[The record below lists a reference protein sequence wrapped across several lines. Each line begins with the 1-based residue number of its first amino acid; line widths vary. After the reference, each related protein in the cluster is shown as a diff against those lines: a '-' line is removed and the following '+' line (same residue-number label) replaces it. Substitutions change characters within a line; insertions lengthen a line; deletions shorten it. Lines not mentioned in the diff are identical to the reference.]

1 MKILTPSL
9 TKNESIISK
18 KGLIISMGSKASYSI
33 VQSSRALHI
42 FEEMKVHLPDTYLM
56 LQKNEVNEVSLDNLV
71 QIKPKI
77 AIDGKLILLKGIL
90 FRLQMSL
97 QVFHFLLS
105 KKIDYVILRG
115 YDTVILYPF
124 LKIFNIKI
132 YYDFHGRY
140 DLELY
145 QQKRFLRAF
154 LVKLISNVILKYSNK
169 IIVVSNGIISQIEE
183 YSHKCIYLP
192 NGVDIDKIESIDL
205 ECSVNIPE
213 NKKVIGFIGNWEE
226 FMNVEDI
233 CKSAKF
239 LPNCLFIIIGYG
251 YNAFELIETY
261 KNNKNIV
268 FTGRLPQ
275 KEAYALLKKF
285 DVCVIP
291 YDKEDLHSQYPDYF
305 SARKTKEY
313 IAAGKPIIIAN
324 VVGRESWLIPNE
336 NCLLYESRNP
346 HDLAKKINVLLDD
359 VELYSNMSEKNKK
372 LSKQY
377 EWEYIVKNSGIVN
390 DIISCNK

>member
-1 MKILTPSL
+1 MKYLKQL
-9 TKNESIISK
+9 FAKNQNQISK
-18 KGLIISMGSKASYSI
+18 KGLIILMGSKASYSI

-42 FEEMKVHLPDTYLM
+42 FQEIKKHYPDTYLM
-56 LQKNEVNEVSLDNLV
+56 LQKNEQNEVSLDNLV

-77 AIDGKLILLKGIL
+77 AIDGKLTLLKGIL
-90 FRLQMSL
+90 FRLQISL
-97 QVFHFLLS
+97 QIFHFLHS

-115 YDTVILYPF
+115 YDTIILYPF
-124 LKIFNIKI
+124 LKILNVKI
-132 YYDFHGRY
+132 DYDFHGKY
-140 DLELY
+140 DIELY

-154 LVKLISNVILKYSNK
+154 IAKWIEKFIFNYCDK
-169 IIVVSNGIISQIEE
+169 IIVVSNGIKSQIEE
-183 YSHKCIYLP
+183 YAYKCIYLP

-213 NKKVIGFIGNWEE
+213 DKKVIGFIGNWEG
-226 FMNVEDI
+226 FMNIEDI

-239 LPNCLFIIIGYG
+239 VPNCLIVIVGSG
-251 YNAFELIETY
+251 HKAFELIETY

-291 YDKEDLHSQYPDYF
+291 YDKEDLHSQYPDFF

-313 IAAGKPIIIAN
+313 MAAGKPIIIAN

-346 HDLAKKINVLLDD
+346 YDLAKKINILLNDI
-359 VELYSNMSEKNKK
+359 ELYSNMSENNKE

-377 EWEYIVKNSGIVN
+377 EWGHIVKNSGIIN
-390 DIISCNK
+390 DINQL